1 MSEGLKRSLSPETRS
16 KISASKKAYHAKQPP
31 SFSKRN
37 ERILNLWQTMK
48 QRCENPNREKYAM
61 YGGRGIRVCDEWHD
75 SHAFVEWALANW
87 SGMGWR
93 IHIPEIGNGVWME
106 NHGGNDELEEAAKRL
121 ADLIEPCDREA
132 LLALA
137 DDMQW
142 AVDHQDEIR
151 SVMRDFKRGKLSED
165 KIVEM
170 LVLGWEKD
178 AKTIREAVG
187 A

>member
-1 MSEGLKRSLSPETRS
+1 MPTDDERREVARRLRHAWTNVPDRDPVRHQLRVLLEVYEAVGLDDGESDAIDL
-16 KISASKKAYHAKQPP
+16 
-31 SFSKRN
+31 F
-37 ERILNLWQTMK
+37 
-48 QRCENPNREKYAM
+48 
-61 YGGRGIRVCDEWHD
+61 G
-75 SHAFVEWALANW
+75 
-87 SGMGWR
+87 
-93 IHIPEIGNGVWME
+93 
-106 NHGGNDELEEAAKRL
+106 RL
-121 ADLIEPCDREA
+121 ADLIEPSCDRDA

-142 AVDHQDEIR
+142 SVDHHDGIR
-151 SVMRDFKRGKLSED
+151 SIMRDFKRGKLSED

>member
-1 MSEGLKRSLSPETRS
+1 MTTDD
-16 KISASKKAYHAKQPP
+16 
-31 SFSKRN
+31 
-37 ERILNLWQTMK
+37 ERREVAHNI
-48 QRCENPNREKYAM
+48 RENY
-61 YGGRGIRVCDEWHD
+61 VCDGLGYK
-75 SHAFVEWALANW
+75 AATAYNIAMAI
-87 SGMGWR
+87 GMN
-93 IHIPEIGNGVWME
+93 PGVLV
-106 NHGGNDELEEAAKRL
+106 GDIELWNRL
-121 ADLIEPCDREA
+121 ADLIEPGCDATATHTDDTATRDVSQCRRSDVDRDA

-142 AVDHQDEIR
+142 SVDHHDGIR
-151 SVMRDFKRGKLSED
+151 SIMRDFKRGKLSED

>member
-1 MSEGLKRSLSPETRS
+1 MTTIEERREIAAKLRSRS
-16 KISASKKAYHAKQPP
+16 DDEEFHS
-31 SFSKRN
+31 
-37 ERILNLWQTMK
+37 
-48 QRCENPNREKYAM
+48 ENPMARGVHLLIAICESVFHDRRAREMASEQDM
-61 YGGRGIRVCDEWHD
+61 
-75 SHAFVEWALANW
+75 LN
-87 SGMGWR
+87 
-93 IHIPEIGNGVWME
+93 
-106 NHGGNDELEEAAKRL
+106 RL
-121 ADLIEPCDREA
+121 ADLIEPSGHECVPGECSLNVRHDSDFIDRDA

-142 AVDHQDEIR
+142 SVDHHDGIR
-151 SVMRDFKRGKLSED
+151 SIMRDFKRGKLSED